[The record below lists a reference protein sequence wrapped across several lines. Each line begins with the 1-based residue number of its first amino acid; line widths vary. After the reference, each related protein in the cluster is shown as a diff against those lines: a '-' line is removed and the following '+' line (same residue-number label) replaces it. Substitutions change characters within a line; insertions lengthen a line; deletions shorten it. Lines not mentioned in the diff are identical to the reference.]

1 MPTSVLSSLRE
12 LGIGAQR
19 FLIFTAAN
27 QVAWQCVAGLFLVL
41 FGRAIAMPEA
51 WVGLLQ
57 AFMPLS
63 TVLVVFTVPLIE
75 RTGPRRLLLFTWGI
89 RNVLAV
95 PTFGMAWAI
104 SLWGPQAAWYVL
116 LFATLSFCVAR
127 AIGVGGW
134 FPWLYEVVPNRLQGV
149 YFSSEAAIAQLTN
162 IALMLAVAIGL
173 QGHPGLSAYFWI
185 YLMGIL
191 AGFLSLAAIWRIP
204 GGQQMPPTTRSAR
217 PRSEGYRHVLADR
230 DYVRYVLRACV
241 GQSALWWLQTIYV
254 LYLRDQLKFSDTQIM
269 CQVAAGS
276 LGLAL
281 TVRHWGHYADR
292 FGSIPAIMF
301 SLAAHALIGLGWIGL
316 LPGAAWT
323 PPLSWL
329 LVVLGNVFN
338 GAAAMAMN
346 RGMLRRVREEGRV
359 GYTNFWIVGT
369 ALATGVTPILAGVT
383 VQWLQLTGFR
393 ICFLLTALTSI
404 ACALSFFSVAQEKD
418 KPPIPGLNDLL
429 KPSIP
434 MRTLWRIVWI
444 TLGLDESNR
453 SAVEGKPGSPPRETE
468 S

>member
-1 MPTSVLSSLRE
+1 MPVSVLSSLRE

-41 FGRAIAMPEA
+41 FGRAINMPES
-51 WVGLLQ
+51 WIGVLQ

-89 RNVLAV
+89 RNVLAI
-95 PTFGMAWAI
+95 PTFAMVWAM
-104 SLWGPQAAWYVL
+104 SVWGPQAAWYVL
-116 LFATLSFCVAR
+116 LFSTLSFCGAR

-134 FPWLYEVVPNRLQGV
+134 FPWLYEVVPNRAQGV
-149 YFSSEAAIAQLTN
+149 YFSTEAAIAQLTN
-162 IALMLAVAIGL
+162 IALTLAVAVGL
-173 QGHPGLSAYFWI
+173 RGNTGLGSYFWI

-204 GGQQMPPTTRSAR
+204 GGKQLPQTTRSSQ
-217 PRSEGYRHVLADR
+217 PGLSGYRHALADR
-230 DYVRYVLRACV
+230 DYVRYVVRVCL
-241 GQSALWWLQTIYV
+241 GQSALWWLQAVYV
-254 LYLRDQLKFSDTQIM
+254 LYLRDQLKFSDTEIM
-269 CQVAAGS
+269 YQVAAGS

-281 TVRHWGHYADR
+281 TVRHWGRYADR

-301 SLAAHALIGLGWIGL
+301 ALAAYALIALGWITL

-323 PPLSWL
+323 PLLSLL
-329 LVVLGNVFN
+329 LVVLGTVFN
-338 GAAAMAMN
+338 GAAAMVMN
-346 RGMLRRVREEGRV
+346 RGMLCRVREEGRV
-359 GYTNFWIVGT
+359 GYTNLWIVCT
-369 ALATGVTPILAGVT
+369 ALATGITPILAGVI
-383 VQWLQLTGFR
+383 VERMQMTGYR
-393 ICFLLTALTSI
+393 LCFLLTALMSV
-404 ACALSFFSVAQEKD
+404 ACALSLFSVAQEKD
-418 KPPIPGLNDLL
+418 KPPIPNLGNLL

-453 SAVEGKPGSPPRETE
+453 SEEPGAVAPPQNRKN
-468 S
+468 